1 MFAVI
6 KAAGKQ
12 YIAVPGQKIKFD
24 KSFGKKGES
33 IVFEEVLLVADGDAV
48 SLGEPT
54 LSGVSVKGT
63 VVREGRARK
72 VITLKYK
79 PKKRYKTK
87 RGHRQ
92 PFSEVEILEI
102 VSGASKSK
110 EKKTETAAGS
120 STPKPTAA
128 KKAPLKKKEKVASK

>member
-12 YIAVPGQKIKFD
+12 YIAVPGAKIKFD
-24 KSFGKKGES
+24 KSFGKKGDVV
-33 IVFEEVLLVADGDAV
+33 VFEEVLLVSDADSV

-54 LSGVSVKGT
+54 LPGVSVKGT
-63 VVREGRARK
+63 VVREGRGRK

-92 PFSEVEILEI
+92 PFSEIEILKI
-102 VSGASKSK
+102 VTGG
-110 EKKTETAAGS
+110 EKKEAAPKK
-120 STPKPTAA
+120 TPK
-128 KKAPLKKKEKVASK
+128 KEA

>member
-24 KSFGKKGES
+24 KSFGEKGKD
-33 IVFEEVLLVADGDAV
+33 ITFEDVLLIVDGENVTLGTPTV
-48 SLGEPT
+48 SGASVLG
-54 LSGVSVKGT
+54 KI
-63 VVREGRARK
+63 VREGRSRK

-92 PFSEVEILEI
+92 PFSEVEVLKI
-102 VSGASKSK
+102 VTGG
-110 EKKTETAAGS
+110 EKKEAAPKK
-120 STPKPTAA
+120 TPK
-128 KKAPLKKKEKVASK
+128 KEA